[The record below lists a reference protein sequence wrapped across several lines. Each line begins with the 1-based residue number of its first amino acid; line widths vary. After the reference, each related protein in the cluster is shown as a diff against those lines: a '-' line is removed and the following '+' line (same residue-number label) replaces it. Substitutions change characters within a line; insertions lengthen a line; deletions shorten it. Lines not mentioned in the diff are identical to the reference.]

1 MKEVKIQPKASPA
14 MALQTKRNLGTLRAF
29 SRFFYRGSLAVLV
42 VAMMLVH
49 NNTKIESVLKS
60 ILIKVRG
67 ALLG

>member
-42 VAMMLVH
+42 VAMLVH
-49 NNTKIESVLKS
+49 NNTKIGPVLKT
-60 ILIKVRG
+60 IWIKVRG

>member
-42 VAMMLVH
+42 VTMLVH